1 VPPEA
6 AASHPPELAVRPLR
20 LLHPAVLI
28 AVLTLSLVPLGSA
41 SPQGRNFA
49 VLVVSLV
56 FLFALIRILVR
67 RSFAQVL
74 LVQLGAPHPL
84 LLAIPLV
91 PLGQAILF
99 STVAS
104 TGAPLHALWQSVWL
118 MTSIALYYVM
128 AHATATD
135 LRGVKWLLGGLV
147 VLMSAEAFYGILNLL
162 SGNEYLLIYRRWAY
176 PESATGT
183 VVARSHFAFLMEM
196 GVPIGAAFAVLFSH
210 DALRSGDKA
219 SEESARRAF
228 VGAGVAAMVLA
239 LLLSRSRLGVL
250 ALLAASAI
258 VLGLDRMLRASRRV
272 SEKRGKSRRMS
283 VLLLAT
289 ALAALV
295 AAAFIGLEP
304 LIERFGRVS
313 TDFRNG
319 RLPLWSAAAT
329 MFADRPLVGHGWG
342 AYGNLLSSYRSE
354 PTGFMYLHAHNE
366 YLEVAAD
373 AGIVGLIVLMVF
385 LALFVRR
392 LVTALL
398 TPMSE
403 EAHSVVIGLGIAMTS
418 VFIHSVADFG
428 LRVPGIAFTFATVTA
443 LFLRVTATPD
453 IFERGSHSRRRRSRS
468 GHRSKGRRR

>member
-1 VPPEA
+1 
-6 AASHPPELAVRPLR
+6 

-28 AVLTLSLVPLGSA
+28 GVLTLSLIPLGSA

-49 VLVVSLV
+49 VLIVSLV
-56 FLFALIRILVR
+56 FLFALIRMLVK

-74 LVQLGAPHPL
+74 LVPGGAPHALLLTIPL
-84 LLAIPLV
+84 LPLC
-91 PLGQAILF
+91 QALLF
-99 STVAS
+99 STVAT
-104 TGAPLHALWQSVWL
+104 TGAPLQALWQSVWL

-135 LRGVKWLLGGLV
+135 LRGVKWLLAGLV
-147 VLMSAEAFYGILNLL
+147 VLMSAEALYGILNLL
-162 SGNEYLLIYRRWAY
+162 SGNDYLLIYRRWAY

-210 DALRSGDKA
+210 DALRSGEKA

-250 ALLAASAI
+250 SLVAAATL
-258 VLGLDRMLRASRRV
+258 VLGLDRSLRAASRGDEKAEGSRR
-272 SEKRGKSRRMS
+272 GRMTT
-283 VLLLAT
+283 VLLVT
-289 ALAALV
+289 ALAAVV

-304 LIERFGRVS
+304 LVERFGRLS

-319 RLPLWSAAAT
+319 RLPLWSAAAA
-329 MFADRPLVGHGWG
+329 MFADRPILGHGWG
-342 AYGNLLSSYRSE
+342 AYGNLLSSYRE
-354 PTGFMYLHAHNE
+354 QPTGFMYLHAHNE

-373 AGIVGLIVLMVF
+373 AGIVGLVLLTVF
-385 LALFVRR
+385 LALFIRR
-392 LVTALL
+392 LVRALQ

-403 EAHSVVIGLGIAMTS
+403 EAHSVVIGLGIAITS
-418 VFIHSVADFG
+418 ILIHSVADFG
-428 LRVPGIAFTFATVTA
+428 LRVPGIAFAFATVTA

-453 IFERGSHSRRRRSRS
+453 LFEHGAHSRRRRRRS
-468 GHRSKGRRR
+468 HRSKDRWR

>member
-1 VPPEA
+1 MPA
-6 AASHPPELAVRPLR
+6 ARPLR

-28 AVLTLSLVPLGSA
+28 AVLTLSLIPLGSA

-56 FLFALIRILVR
+56 FLFALIRTLVK

-74 LVQLGAPHPL
+74 LVPRGVPHPL
-84 LLAIPLV
+84 LLAIPLL
-91 PLGQAILF
+91 PFGQAILF
-99 STVAS
+99 STVAT

-128 AHATATD
+128 AQATATD

-147 VLMSAEAFYGILNLL
+147 VLMSAEALYGILNLL
-162 SGNEYLLIYRRWAY
+162 SGNDYLLIYRRWAY

-250 ALLAASAI
+250 SLVAASAI
-258 VLGLDRMLRASRRV
+258 VLGLDRSLRASRRV
-272 SEKRGKSRRMS
+272 PDKPDKSRRGRMTP
-283 VLLLAT
+283 LLLVAGL
-289 ALAALV
+289 LAML

-304 LIERFGRVS
+304 LVERFGRLS
-313 TDFRNG
+313 TDFQNG
-319 RLPLWSAAAT
+319 RLPLWTAAAT
-329 MFADRPLVGHGWG
+329 MFADRPLLGHGWG
-342 AYGNLLSSYRSE
+342 AYGNLLSSYRAE

-373 AGIVGLIVLMVF
+373 AGVVGLVLLTMF

-392 LVTALL
+392 LVIALL

-403 EAHSVVIGLGIAMTS
+403 EAHAVVIGLGIAMTS
-418 VFIHSVADFG
+418 IFIHSIADFG

-453 IFERGSHSRRRRSRS
+453 IFERNSRSRRRRSRS
-468 GHRSKGRRR
+468 GHRSKERGR